1 MVQVRVA
8 RARRIATVAL
18 VIALVVAAS
27 LAAAVRAPMAS
38 AITDG
43 RPAKAGEFPF
53 MVALLEPHEPAF
65 DAQFCGG
72 TLIAP
77 SWVLTAAHCVS
88 HTNGKPRE
96 RRLDVLVGRTRLSS
110 SAGERIRV
118 DTIHIDPARVDPDTE
133 IDVALLHLAHPAQAR
148 TVLLAPSGDIDPAA
162 GAAADVVGW
171 GITRRGNNRLVNNAS
186 SPDRLRFTQL
196 PIIGPRECKRI
207 AHAEATG
214 PRPIEM
220 CAGNLLGGGPDA
232 CDGDSGGPL
241 LINTKFGWEQVGV
254 VSWSGRG
261 CGLPNTPGVYSR
273 VAAAAAWITSSIS
286 SG

>member
-1 MVQVRVA
+1 MI
-8 RARRIATVAL
+8 RRSQPIAIG
-18 VIALVVAAS
+18 IAMTLVVATS
-27 LAAAVRAPMAS
+27 LATTAVRAPTAR

-43 RPAKAGEFPF
+43 HPAKAGEFPF
-53 MVALLEPHEPAF
+53 MVALLDPHESAF

-88 HTNGKPRE
+88 HEKSGKPRE
-96 RRLDVLVGRTRLSS
+96 RPLDVLVGRTRLTSS
-110 SAGERIRV
+110 VGERIRV
-118 DTIHIDPARVDPDTE
+118 DRIRIDPDRVDTDTD
-133 IDVALLHLAHPAQAR
+133 IDVALLHLAQPAQAR
-148 TVLLAPSGDIDPAA
+148 AVLLAPSGDIDPAP

-171 GITRRGNNRLVNNAS
+171 GITRRGNNRQVDNAS

-196 PIIGPRECKRI
+196 PIIGPRQCKRI

-241 LINTKFGWEQVGV
+241 LIATRFGWKQVGV

-261 CGLPNTPGVYSR
+261 CGLSNTPGVYSR